1 MSAILALDTSTPACS
16 VALIQ
21 NGAVLEDFRMAPRQ
35 HNDLILPM
43 VDQLLSQ
50 AGLTLSQL
58 DAIAFGRG
66 PGSFTGLRI
75 SAGVVQGLAYGADL
89 PVVPVSTLAAMALE
103 AHQATYHNDWL
114 AALDARMG
122 EIYVGGYHIEKQNDF
137 WVAQETFAERVIAPD
152 NLMAIEQA
160 YQGVGSGWLYQ
171 DRLNE
176 VLATPATDV
185 LQDIAPR
192 AACIAELAA
201 FDFSQGKTVSAEQAL
216 PVYLRDEITWEKQPA
231 RIGKR

>member
-1 MSAILALDTSTPACS
+1 MTAILSIDTSTPACS
-16 VALIQ
+16 VALIKD
-21 NGAVLEDFRMAPRQ
+21 GAVLEDFRMAPRQ

-43 VDQLLSQ
+43 VDQILSQ
-50 AGLTLSQL
+50 ANLTLSQL

-103 AHQATYHNDWL
+103 GGLETNHTSWL
-114 AALDARMG
+114 SALDARMG
-122 EIYVGGYHIEKQNDF
+122 EIYLGGYELHQVDGR
-137 WVAQETFAERVIAPD
+137 WVADETFPERVIKPD
-152 NLMAIEQA
+152 NLEPIKIS
-160 YQGVGSGWLYQ
+160 YQGVGSGWVYK
-171 DRLNE
+171 DELNS
-176 VLATPATDV
+176 VLPQTAEKV
-185 LQDIAPR
+185 IESIAPR
-192 AACIAELAA
+192 AACIAQLAEHL
-201 FDFSQGKTVSAEQAL
+201 FHQGKTVDADQAL

>member
-1 MSAILALDTSTPACS
+1 MTAILALDTSTPACS

-43 VDQLLSQ
+43 VDQILSQ
-50 AGLTLSQL
+50 AGLNIGQL

-89 PVVPVSTLAAMALE
+89 PVLPVSTLAAMALE
-103 AHQATYHNDWL
+103 ACQATGDVRWL

-122 EIYVGGYHIEKQNDF
+122 EIYLGGYEIAKVDECWTANA
-137 WVAQETFAERVIAPD
+137 VVPERVISPD
-152 NLMAIEQA
+152 RLESVEGPF
-160 YQGVGSGWLYQ
+160 QGVGSGWIYLEA
-171 DRLNE
+171 LNSI
-176 VLATPATDV
+176 LTQPATEILTEV
-185 LQDIAPR
+185 APR
-192 AACIAELAA
+192 AACIAQLAELP
-201 FDFSQGKTVSAEQAL
+201 FKRGEGVSADMAL

>member
-103 AHQATYHNDWL
+103 AHKSTYHDDWL

-152 NLMAIEQA
+152 NLTAIEQA
-160 YQGVGSGWLYQ
+160 YQGVGSGWLYRE
-171 DRLNE
+171 RLNE
-176 VLATPATDV
+176 VLPTPAKEV
-185 LQDIAPR
+185 LVDIAPR

-201 FDFSQGKTVSAEQAL
+201 YDFAQGRVVTAEQAL

>member
-1 MSAILALDTSTPACS
+1 MTAILALDTSTPACS

-21 NGAVLEDFRMAPRQ
+21 DGVVLEDFRIAPRQ

-43 VDQLLSQ
+43 VDQILSQ
-50 AGLTLSQL
+50 AGLTLAQL

-89 PVVPVSTLAAMALE
+89 PVVPISTLAAMALE
-103 AHQATYHNDWL
+103 AHQATYHDDWL

-122 EIYVGGYHIEKQNDF
+122 EIYVGGYHIAKQDEF
-137 WVAQETFAERVIAPD
+137 WVATETYAERVIVPD
-152 NLMAIEQA
+152 NLTQIEQA
-160 YQGVGSGWLYQ
+160 YQGVGSGWIYQ
-171 DRLNE
+171 ERLN
-176 VLATPATDV
+176 DV
-185 LQDIAPR
+185 LPAPAIQVLSEITPR
-192 AACIAELAA
+192 AACIAQLAA
-201 FDFSQGKTVSAEQAL
+201 YEFSLNNVVSADQAL

>member
-1 MSAILALDTSTPACS
+1 MSTILALDTSTPACS
-16 VALIQ
+16 VALIKE
-21 NGAVLEDFRMAPRQ
+21 GAVLEDFRMAPRQ

-43 VDQLLSQ
+43 VDQILAQAQLS
-50 AGLTLSQL
+50 LSQL

-103 AHQATYHNDWL
+103 AHQKTYYPLWL
-114 AALDARMG
+114 SALDARMG
-122 EIYVGGYHIEKQNDF
+122 EIYMGGYSVEKEGDF
-137 WVAQETFAERVIAPD
+137 WLAKEILSERVIAPD
-152 NLMAIEQA
+152 ALTAITDSFH
-160 YQGVGSGWLYQ
+160 GVGSGWIYQ
-171 DRLNE
+171 DRLND
-176 VLATPATDV
+176 VLPEPATEV
-185 LQDIAPR
+185 FSEIAPR
-192 AACIAELAA
+192 AACIAQLADY
-201 FDFSQGKTVSAEQAL
+201 DFSQGKVVPANEAL